1 MSQYLSRPWTKL
13 YDQGQPTDIQV
24 EHASALSMFKAAVQR
39 AGANPAITYFDA
51 KLSYDQVDQLTDAL
65 AVALLER
72 GVVRGERLML
82 VMQNVPQLILGL
94 LAAWKIGAIAVP
106 INPMYRQREFKM
118 LVEDCEPAALI
129 VQQDFYADVAKD
141 VLGESPAAVVI
152 TTSELD
158 FQTRNDPRLFAQNE
172 RQQLVETL
180 DLLQLLAEYEGQQPP
195 ALELGSDDIATIVY
209 TSGTTGAPKGAMST
223 HANLAFNAQVSR
235 DWIRLEGGGSML
247 AIAPLFHIT
256 GLVGNVC
263 AGLLTASSTIL
274 FCRFEPSVVLDAI
287 EEHQPQFTVAA
298 ITALIALMNHPQA
311 RPEIFTCFRAVFS
324 GGAPVPPAV
333 VLELERR
340 LDIKVRNAY
349 GLTETSATVTIV
361 PYESDAPVDPESG
374 ALSIGVPVFNTEARI
389 VDDFGEDVELGSPG
403 ELLIRGPQ
411 VVAGYWKRPDDDSIV
426 DGWLHTG
433 DIASMDPQGW
443 IFLIDRKKDMINA
456 SGYKVWPR
464 DVEDVLYAHPAVMEA
479 AVVPA
484 ADPYRG
490 ETVKAVLSL
499 KPGASATAEEIIEF
513 CKERMAAFKY
523 PRIVEFLPELPKT
536 PTGKI
541 MRRMLRDDG

>member
-1 MSQYLSRPWTKL
+1 MDQYLTRPWLEL
-13 YDQGQPTDIQV
+13 YDAGQSADIQA
-24 EHASALSMFKAAVQR
+24 EHPNALSMFKAAVQR
-39 AGANPAITYFDA
+39 AGGRPAITYFDGV
-51 KLSYDQVDQLTDAL
+51 LTYDEVDRLTDAL
-65 AVALLER
+65 AVALLDQGVAR
-72 GVVRGERLML
+72 GDRLML
-82 VMQNVPQLILGL
+82 VLQNVPQQMLGFV
-94 LAAWKIGAIAVP
+94 AAWKIGAIATP

-118 LVEDCEPAALI
+118 LLEDCEPAAVIL
-129 VQQDFYADVAKD
+129 QQDFYADVAKEA
-141 VLGESPAAVVI
+141 LTEHPLSTVI

-158 FQTRNDPRLFAQNE
+158 FQTRNDERLFLNKR
-172 RQQLVETL
+172 RQQQSDTL
-180 DLLQLLAEYEGQQPP
+180 DLVQLLARYEGRQPP
-195 ALELGSDDIATIVY
+195 ELDVRSDDIATIVY

-235 DWIRLEGGGSML
+235 DWIRLQDGGSML

-263 AGLLTASSTIL
+263 AALLTASSTIL

-287 EEHQPQFTVAA
+287 KEHRPQFTVAA
-298 ITALIALMNHPQA
+298 ITALIALLNHPQA
-311 RPEIFTCFRAVFS
+311 GPETFSCFRAVFS

-333 VLELERR
+333 VAELEQR
-340 LDIKVRNAY
+340 LGIKVRNAY
-349 GLTETSATVTIV
+349 GLTESSATVTIV
-361 PYESDAPVDPESG
+361 PFEQEGPVDPESG
-374 ALSIGVPVFNTEARI
+374 ALSIGVPVFNTEARV
-389 VDDFGEDVELGSPG
+389 VDDFGKDVELGSPG

-411 VVAGYWKRPDDDSIV
+411 VVAGYWKRPDDDFIV

-433 DIASMDPQGW
+433 DIAVMDEQGW
-443 IFLIDRKKDMINA
+443 IYLIDRKKDMINA

-464 DVEDVLYAHPAVMEA
+464 DVEDVLYSHPAVMEA

-484 ADPYRG
+484 VDDYRG

-499 KPGASATAEEIIEF
+499 KPGMSATAEEIIEF
-513 CKERMAAFKY
+513 CKARMAAYKY

-541 MRRMLRDDG
+541 MRRMLRG